1 MLRQNINCL
10 ASLRAFLMYKIFYHK
25 LVLSKDFK
33 KVPKGDLRKII
44 NAIHKKLFLSPET
57 FGKPLQ
63 SELKGYFR
71 LRIDPY
77 RVIYRIEKERIFVFI
92 VQIGLR
98 KDFIVYLEA
107 AKRLGLM

>member
-1 MLRQNINCL
+1 MH
-10 ASLRAFLMYKIFYHK
+10 KILYHK

-33 KVPKGDLRKII
+33 KISKSDRKKII
-44 NAIHKKLFLSPET
+44 NAIHKKLSLSPET

-77 RVIYRIEKERIFVFI
+77 RVIYRIEKERITVFVI
-92 VQIGLR
+92 QIDLR
-98 KDFIVYLEA
+98 KDFIVYIEA